1 MKEGLAQ
8 RNDEIAMMRGIM
20 RMIEKLFPAVVTSR
34 KKQDPLWEGSEREIV
49 EGDYLAMDRE
59 ADSNNPLKCP
69 KCGST
74 NLKRKPSFVG
84 YILCRDCNC
93 AFREGKRP

>member
-1 MKEGLAQ
+1 VVKGIG
-8 RNDEIAMMRGIM
+8 DSIVRGTKKM
-20 RMIEKLFPAVVTSR
+20 LEQLFSPVVTSR
-34 KKQDPLWEGSEREIV
+34 KKQDPLWEKTEREII
-49 EGDYLAMDRE
+49 EGDYTALDRE
-59 ADSNNPLKCP
+59 QDLNNPIKCP
-69 KCGST
+69 KCGSV